1 MQTFRRSRQRRWRPQ
16 VRSPIQRIEQGE
28 GGERALQ
35 DWLDRSRLAYLF
47 LDQTPLT
54 MPATHRA
61 DLKRPD
67 FLVAI
72 EGLGTLAV
80 DAKAKA
86 FIDGHFVLDA
96 SERRRLDGFESVF
109 GIPVW
114 YACFPPAEANS
125 AYLFRNR
132 DLMGVAV
139 IHDPTKAIILA
150 PLTLGFAV
158 EPTSLSFAAALLQA
172 DAPRAA
178 LNALD
183 PFLAG
188 RRPAAG
194 PSRR

>member
-1 MQTFRRSRQRRWRPQ
+1 MPSLRRKQRRRWRPE
-16 VRSPIQRIEQGE
+16 PLPPLQRIEQGE

-54 MPATHRA
+54 MPAAHRA
-61 DLKRPD
+61 DVKRPD

-72 EGLGTLAV
+72 DGFGTVAV

-86 FIDGHFVLDA
+86 FIDGHFVLDV

-114 YACFPPAEANS
+114 YACFPPAEPRR
-125 AYLFRNR
+125 AYIFRNR
-132 DLMGVAV
+132 DLMGAAV
-139 IHDPTKAIILA
+139 MHDPAKAIILA
-150 PLTLGFAV
+150 PLTLGIAV
-158 EPTSLSFAAALLQA
+158 EPASVSFTAALLRT

-178 LNALD
+178 LNA
-183 PFLAG
+183 A
-188 RRPAAG
+188 
-194 PSRR
+194 

>member
-1 MQTFRRSRQRRWRPQ
+1 MQTFRRSRRRNWRPQ
-16 VRSPIQRIEQGE
+16 IRSPIQRIEQGE

-72 EGLGTLAV
+72 DGLGTVAV
-80 DAKAKA
+80 DAKVKA
-86 FIDGHFVLDA
+86 FIGGHFVLDL
-96 SERRRLDGFESVF
+96 SERRRLDGFETEF
-109 GIPVW
+109 GMPVW
-114 YACFPPAEANS
+114 YACFPPAEPRS

-132 DLMGVAV
+132 DLMGAAV
-139 IHDPTKAIILA
+139 IHDPAKAIILA
-150 PLTLGFAV
+150 PVALGFAV
-158 EPTSLSFAAALLQA
+158 EPASASFAAAMLRA

-178 LNALD
+178 LKALD

-188 RRPAAG
+188 RRPAGG